1 MRGKIGTVTEMGVFL
16 HLWALI
22 GCPSYIVNRPRG
34 KSMKLLLISIL
45 VFGILVARGNLL
57 AHPGSGIAVD
67 RVGNVYFVDTGSGIW
82 KIDREGKLA
91 KLSAPAYHW
100 MAMDLD
106 RRLTAVQLPRF
117 SRGAAVVERDA
128 SDPRILVSSDFPLT
142 VGPDGCLYYP
152 WQDDSGQLRIF
163 RLSPTGETTIAVTP
177 PPGAEGGSRRWVNG
191 LVATPDG
198 SLYYAEDKGIKRVT
212 PQGTFTTVVADVT
225 VADCESIPGAEP
237 DLLPYLRGLD
247 VDAHGTVYVAAAGC
261 GAVLKITAD
270 KKVTTI
276 LRSSS
281 PWSPTAVAV
290 SGTDLYVLEYTH
302 TPSDDRREWLP
313 RVRKVSAD
321 GQVVTVATVTR

>member
-1 MRGKIGTVTEMGVFL
+1 MKLSFVVIVMSVFL
-16 HLWALI
+16 IAT
-22 GCPSYIVNRPRG
+22 
-34 KSMKLLLISIL
+34 
-45 VFGILVARGNLL
+45 GNLF

-67 RVGNVYFVDTGSGIW
+67 REGNVYFVDTGSGIW
-82 KIDREGKLA
+82 KIDREGKLT
-91 KLSAPAYHW
+91 KLSVPAYHW
-100 MAMDLD
+100 MAMDLSK
-106 RRLTAVQLPRF
+106 RLVTVQLPRF
-117 SRGAAVVERDA
+117 TRGGAVVERDA
-128 SDPRILVSSDFPLT
+128 NDPRILVSSDFPIT
-142 VGPDGCLYYP
+142 VGPDGSLYYP
-152 WQDDSGQLRIF
+152 WMDGSEQLRIF
-163 RLSPTGETTIAVTP
+163 QLSPSGKTTVAASP
-177 PPGAEGGSRRWVNG
+177 PPGAEGTSRRWLNG

-212 PQGTFTTVVADVT
+212 PRGTFTTVVADVT
-225 VADCESIPGAEP
+225 VSGCDSIPGAEP

-276 LRSSS
+276 LRSST

-302 TPSDDRREWLP
+302 TPSDDRREWIP

-321 GQVVTVATVTR
+321 GQVATVATVTR